1 MPIPH
6 VRRIPCIRYC
16 GCSEE
21 KHQTRFSWLGYLF
34 PWFEQSCLG
43 TMSNLIFLYQLPH
56 CYSTN
61 VAWNHASL
69 DLWSESVE
77 QPEMNKAS
85 ISSTRLTLRSVV
97 LRIFL
102 GGKGLLR
109 TTRACVLQADISRLG
124 LRRSQHHEHNIWSTS
139 RRQTPEKWYAFCNH
153 VWWQTSSLTQ
163 SVRARCPR
171 GR

>member
-109 TTRACVLQADISRLG
+109 TTRACVRA
-124 LRRSQHHEHNIWSTS
+124 TS
-139 RRQTPEKWYAFCNH
+139 RHFALGVKEIATPWAQHLKHAPSPD
-153 VWWQTSSLTQ
+153 TSKMICFLQ
-163 SVRARCPR
+163 SCLMANFFANPECAGKV
-171 GR
+171 